1 MKGRKSGLFV
11 NFGQFPCYWIRI
23 LIPNTDP
30 CGYLDLDPQHRGR
43 ILSVPLDGGETTLE
57 TDLQDKGSYEGVV
70 RLLLEVKTPDIL
82 HKLEEERGTGG
93 GSGTAEATPQ
103 KLLGVRERAELR
115 HLKNKILLLYSV
127 LRNRNRRNRNL
138 LTSGKP

>member
-1 MKGRKSGLFV
+1 LLTSV
-11 NFGQFPCYWIRI
+11 NFHATGSVSSFPIR
-23 LIPNTDP
+23 THAD
-30 CGYLDLDPQHRGR
+30 LDLDPQHWGR

-57 TDLQDKGSYEGVV
+57 TDLQDEGSYEGVV

-115 HLKNKILLLYSV
+115 HLKNKNIIIILSV
-127 LRNRNRRNRNL
+127 EE
-138 LTSGKP
+138 PEP